1 MAILADAPKIQGNIL
16 LPFGG
21 RYQAFVTLSFR
32 NDRHGAR
39 AWLREAAGRVAGTDD
54 VEQALD
60 GDDEG
65 RGRSRRGRRLKQSA
79 VLLNVGLTATGLTLL
94 HQEVAADLAPFDAFW
109 RGPLG
114 TRLDADG
121 RLTTAPAL
129 LGDIG
134 DSDPANWVVGR
145 PSGAPVDAL
154 LTLAADDAGT
164 IRDALRDERRMAED
178 AGLEVLWSEQ
188 GEVRRNEG
196 NRRVEHFGF
205 ADGISQPGVR
215 GFSDPEQSGAVIAPG
230 EFVLGY
236 PGERRPQNW
245 APRPNPASWMRG
257 GSFQVFRRM
266 NQDAA
271 GWWRR
276 MGGSGAEAD
285 SAAAKALGRSLDGAP
300 LEPGATP
307 ENQNGFTYGDDEAG
321 RHTPLYAHIRKMNP
335 REDDVFR
342 DRGHKML
349 RRGIT
354 FGPAFDRERPDD
366 QERGILFNAYV
377 ASIEDQF
384 EFLLRHWANEPK
396 FPTSALN
403 AYGRGLADKD
413 RIDGLD
419 PVVGLS
425 EEQARERLP
434 QEVVDR
440 IPRQAFG
447 GFVTTTGCVYAF
459 APSLPA
465 LKQLAGEAP
474 VG

>member
-21 RYQAFVTLSFR
+21 QFQAFVALSFR
-32 NDRHGAR
+32 SRRAGAR
-39 AWLREAAGRVAGTDD
+39 TWLGSAVDRVAGTDE
-54 VEQALD
+54 VEAALD
-60 GDDEG
+60 GDDDGQG
-65 RGRSRRGRRLKQSA
+65 RARRGRRLQKSA
-79 VLLNVGLTATGLTLL
+79 ALLNIGLTATGLVLL
-94 HQEVAADLAPFDAFW
+94 HDEVAGDLTPYDAFW

-114 TRLDADG
+114 ARLNQAG
-121 RLTTAPAL
+121 ELTTAPAL
-129 LGDIG
+129 LGDVEK
-134 DSDPANWVVGR
+134 SDPANWVVGQ

-154 LTLAADDAGT
+154 LTLAADDDETLGA
-164 IRDALRDERRMAED
+164 ALRAETAAATA
-178 AGLEVLWSEQ
+178 AGLEVLWSER
-188 GEVRRNEG
+188 GEVRRNAAH
-196 NRRVEHFGF
+196 RRVEHFGF
-205 ADGISQPGVR
+205 TDGISQPGVR
-215 GFSDPEQSGAVIAPG
+215 GFSNPAEFKTVVAAG
-230 EFVLGY
+230 EFVLGH
-236 PGERRPQNW
+236 PGERRPQSW
-245 APRPNPASWMRG
+245 APRPTPAKWMHN

-276 MGGSGAEAD
+276 AGENGGDPET
-285 SAAAKALGRSLDGAP
+285 AAAKALGRSLDGNP
-300 LEPGATP
+300 LEPGARSQD
-307 ENQNGFTYGDDEAG
+307 QNDFTYGDDEAG

-354 FGPAFDRERPDD
+354 FGPRFDRDRPDD
-366 QERGILFNAYV
+366 RERGILFNAYV

-384 EFLLRHWANEPK
+384 EFLLRHWVNDPK

-403 AYGRGLADKD
+403 AYGRSVAHRD

-425 EEQARERLP
+425 ETQARDRLP
-434 QEVVDR
+434 ADVVDK
-440 IPRQAFG
+440 IPRQSFG
-447 GFVTTTGCVYAF
+447 GFVTTTGAVYAF

-465 LKQLAGEAP
+465 LRQLAGGEP
-474 VG
+474 LV